1 MRKIT
6 LLLFVLFV
14 MLFNALYAQ
23 QYYKHTEL
31 KFNKNSKATF
41 TSSDLP
47 IIVINTNNIN
57 IPDTPKIAAHMGI
70 IYNGEGVR
78 NYLTD
83 PYNNYNNKIGI
94 ELRGST
100 SMNFPQKSYSIETRD
115 VNGLEHDTV
124 VLGMPEE
131 NSWILYAPYNDKT
144 CLRNVLTYA
153 LSNKM
158 GNYAART
165 RYCELVLNGQYM
177 GIYVWMEKIK
187 RDSMRVDI
195 SKLKETDTIGDQL
208 TGGYIIKID
217 KPNGSGGNDG
227 WNSLYQSSLNKN
239 IRFLYDYPD
248 NLTINTPQK
257 NYIKAYIDS
266 FEVALKST
274 YYNNPLTGYRKFID
288 VNSFIDYIIVNEIS
302 KNVDSYR
309 LSAFLYKDRYTHCGK
324 LHIGP
329 VWDYN
334 IAWWN
339 ANYCGG
345 NSYTGWAYNFNSVC
359 NDTYTV
365 PFWWAKLL
373 QDTTFKNN
381 LKCRYTHLRQN
392 ILSNAAIF
400 SLIDSTAAKLNEAQ
414 SRHFEKWPILGVYT
428 WPNPTPYASTYQGE
442 ITAIKN
448 WIQNRLNWVD
458 ANMGGNLNYPIV
470 NLGNDT
476 LVCPGELILNAAN
489 NGCSYLWNNGSTQ
502 QTLAVNNAGTYAVS
516 VNKNGCIKSDSI
528 NISFKPLPLAFAGND
543 TSICQGSSIALSA
556 TGGVSYQW
564 NNNVLQN
571 QVFIPAFSQYY
582 TVTVTGANG
591 CKAKDSLNVN
601 LLNIPVKPSITVA
614 YSANADTLISDAVYG
629 NQWFK
634 NGNPLQGEINQK
646 LVISPFVSA
655 VYAVVVTENTCSSD
669 TSDYVHIN
677 AAADNIKNQSAF
689 FIYPNPFT
697 DYFVIET
704 DLKQPNKMLIELFDI
719 DARKLYSQ
727 YADKQIKIDASRF
740 KSGLYYLKI
749 TTDNVTYTYKILK
762 IKS

>member
-47 IIVINTNNIN
+47 IIVINTNNVN

-248 NLTINTPQK
+248 NLR
-257 NYIKAYIDS
+257 
-266 FEVALKST
+266 
-274 YYNNPLTGYRKFID
+274 YRMQ
-288 VNSFIDYIIVNEIS
+288 SMEI
-302 KNVDSYR
+302 
-309 LSAFLYKDRYTHCGK
+309 
-324 LHIGP
+324 
-329 VWDYN
+329 
-334 IAWWN
+334 
-339 ANYCGG
+339 
-345 NSYTGWAYNFNSVC
+345 
-359 NDTYTV
+359 
-365 PFWWAKLL
+365 
-373 QDTTFKNN
+373 
-381 LKCRYTHLRQN
+381 
-392 ILSNAAIF
+392 
-400 SLIDSTAAKLNEAQ
+400 
-414 SRHFEKWPILGVYT
+414 
-428 WPNPTPYASTYQGE
+428 
-442 ITAIKN
+442 
-448 WIQNRLNWVD
+448 
-458 ANMGGNLNYPIV
+458 
-470 NLGNDT
+470 
-476 LVCPGELILNAAN
+476 
-489 NGCSYLWNNGSTQ
+489 NGSKTE
-502 QTLAVNNAGTYAVS
+502 TLCRARL
-516 VNKNGCIKSDSI
+516 IKS
-528 NISFKPLPLAFAGND
+528 
-543 TSICQGSSIALSA
+543 
-556 TGGVSYQW
+556 
-564 NNNVLQN
+564 
-571 QVFIPAFSQYY
+571 
-582 TVTVTGANG
+582 
-591 CKAKDSLNVN
+591 
-601 LLNIPVKPSITVA
+601 
-614 YSANADTLISDAVYG
+614 
-629 NQWFK
+629 
-634 NGNPLQGEINQK
+634 
-646 LVISPFVSA
+646 
-655 VYAVVVTENTCSSD
+655 
-669 TSDYVHIN
+669 
-677 AAADNIKNQSAF
+677 
-689 FIYPNPFT
+689 
-697 DYFVIET
+697 
-704 DLKQPNKMLIELFDI
+704 
-719 DARKLYSQ
+719 
-727 YADKQIKIDASRF
+727 
-740 KSGLYYLKI
+740 
-749 TTDNVTYTYKILK
+749 
-762 IKS
+762 